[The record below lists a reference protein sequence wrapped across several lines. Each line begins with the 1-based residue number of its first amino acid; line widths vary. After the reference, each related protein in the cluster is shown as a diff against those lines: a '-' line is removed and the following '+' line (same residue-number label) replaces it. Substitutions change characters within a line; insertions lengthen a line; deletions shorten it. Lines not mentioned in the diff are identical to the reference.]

1 MIGRTISHYNILE
14 KLGGGGMGVV
24 FKAEDTELGRFVAL
38 KFLPDE
44 MAHDEPML
52 ERFRREARAAS
63 ALNHP
68 NICTIYEIGKQDG
81 QSFIAM
87 EYLDGTTLKHQIGT
101 RPMETERLLGIG
113 IEVADALD
121 SAHSK
126 GIVHRDIK
134 PANIFISKRGHAKI
148 LDFGL
153 AKIGVRS
160 NTASG
165 DSQTMADAAR
175 LDLTSP
181 GTALGTVAYMSP
193 EQVRGKEL
201 DGRTDLFS
209 FGIVLYEMATGIL
222 PFRGDTQGVIT
233 EAILNRAPS
242 PAIRLNPDI
251 PPELEH
257 IISKLLEKDMELR
270 YQSAAEVRADLK
282 RLKRQQDSSRISSQV
297 ATETPSGSATATGSG
312 AAAQGVGSAGIS
324 SYGTSS
330 SNISSSKIKAI
341 PESQP
346 RKTAYA
352 LGAALLAAVAV
363 IAFLLLRHGAAFV
376 SPAYHL
382 LTYRRGTI
390 RMARFA
396 PDAQTVVY
404 SAAWEGGPVE
414 IFSTRFGTPESRP
427 VGGPGAEILA
437 ISSTGEMAVLLRS
450 RQTKSQVYTGTLA
463 RMALGGGA
471 PREVLENVQWADW
484 SPDGAQLAVVRD
496 FNGRNRL
503 EYPPGKVLYETGG
516 WISHPRVS
524 RKGDLIAFIDHPI
537 QGDSIGG
544 VAVVDTNGNKRSL
557 SQSYGGGAVGLAWS
571 PKGDEVWVTATLI
584 GIDRSVFAV
593 PLSGKERLVARVPAD
608 LTLQDVMPD
617 GRVLLARDSWRR
629 GLIVH
634 RNEDTTERDFTW
646 LDWSY
651 PVTLSNDGRT
661 LLFREE
667 GEAGGPTYAVYLRN
681 TDGSA
686 AVRLGDGQSLALS
699 PDGKWAL
706 ACRGDKQTDLFLL
719 PTGAGE
725 PRTLKG
731 HEVIH
736 NAARWFP
743 DGKRLLIAG
752 IEPNH
757 GLRLYVQ
764 DIDSDKFDAVTP
776 EGTDGSAYA
785 LAPDGS
791 TVAALGPDEKAYL
804 FPIPAGDPRPIK
816 GLLPGEVPVGWT
828 DDGRSLYV
836 YKGGELPAKV
846 YRLEVASGNR
856 TLWRQLMPPDPAGVE
871 FVGPVLPTPD
881 GKSYVYGYRRL
892 LSDLYL
898 VEGLQ

>member
-1 MIGRTISHYNILE
+1 MIGRTISHYRILE

-24 FKAEDTELGRFVAL
+24 YKAEDTELGRFVAL

-44 MAHDEPML
+44 MAHDEPAL

-68 NICTIYEIGKQDG
+68 SICTIYEIGNHEG

-87 EYLDGTTLKHQIGT
+87 EYLDGSTLKHVISP
-101 RPMETERLLGIG
+101 RPMELDRLLGIA

-121 SAHSK
+121 AANSK

-153 AKIGVRS
+153 AKMGLRANSV
-160 NTASG
+160 SG
-165 DSQTMADAAR
+165 DSQTLADAAR

-201 DGRTDLFS
+201 DGRSDLFS

-222 PFRGDTQGVIT
+222 PFRGETPGVIT
-233 EAILNRAPS
+233 EAILNRAPA

-251 PPELEH
+251 PPELER
-257 IISKLLEKDMELR
+257 IISKLLEKDIELR

-282 RLKRQQDSSRISSQV
+282 RLKRQQDSSRISSPV
-297 ATETPSGSATATGSG
+297 VTETPSGSVATMPAESTPQ
-312 AAAQGVGSAGIS
+312 ASASFRMS
-324 SYGTSS
+324 SPGSS
-330 SNISSSKIKAI
+330 SGIKAI
-341 PESQP
+341 PEARP
-346 RKTAYA
+346 RRTTVA
-352 LGAALLAAVAV
+352 LGAALIAALAV
-363 IAFLLLRHGAAFV
+363 IAFLLLRHPGAHAT
-376 SPAYHL
+376 PAYHL

-396 PDAQTVVY
+396 PDGQTVIY
-404 SAAWEGGPVE
+404 SAAWEGGSVE

-427 VGGPGAEILA
+427 VGVPGAEILS
-437 ISSTGEMAVLLRS
+437 ISSTGEMAVLLHS

-471 PREVLENVQWADW
+471 PREVLENIQWADW
-484 SPDGAQLAVVRD
+484 SPDGSQLAIVRD

-524 RKGDLIAFIDHPI
+524 RKGDMVAFIDHPI

-571 PKGDEVWVTATLI
+571 PKGDEVWVTATVI

-593 PLSGKERLVARVPAD
+593 PLSGKERLVTRVPAD

-634 RNEDTTERDFTW
+634 RAEDATERDFTW

-651 PVTLSNDGRT
+651 PVTLSADGRT

-667 GEAGGPTYAVYLRN
+667 GEAGGPTYAVYLRK
-681 TDGSA
+681 TDGSP

-699 PDGKWAL
+699 PDGNWAL
-706 ACRGDKQTDLFLL
+706 ACRGDTQTDLFLL
-719 PTGAGE
+719 PTGPGE

-731 HEVIH
+731 HDIIH
-736 NAARWFP
+736 NSARWFP

-764 DIDSDKFDAVTP
+764 DIDSDKFFPVTP
-776 EGTDGSAYA
+776 EGADGFSYA
-785 LAPDGS
+785 LSPDGN
-791 TVAALGPDEKAYL
+791 TVAAVGPDEKTYL
-804 FPIPAGDPRPIK
+804 FPIPSGDPRPIK
-816 GLLPGEVPVGWT
+816 GLLPGEVPVEWT
-828 DDGRSLYV
+828 ADGKSLYI

-846 YRLEVASGNR
+846 YKLEIASGNR
-856 TLWRQLMPPDPAGVE
+856 TLWKPLMPPDPAGVE

>member
-1 MIGRTISHYNILE
+1 MLDRTISHYRILE

-24 FKAEDTELGRFVAL
+24 FKAEDTDLGRFVAL

-44 MAHDEPML
+44 VAHDEPAL

-68 NICTIYEIGKQDG
+68 NICTIYEIGKHEG

-87 EYLDGTTLKHQIGT
+87 EYLEGSTVKHLIGD
-101 RPMETERLLGIG
+101 RPMDLDLLLGIA

-121 SAHSK
+121 AAHAK

-134 PANIFISKRGHAKI
+134 PANIFVSKRGHAKI

-153 AKIGVRS
+153 AKM
-160 NTASG
+160 ASAPKPVNA
-165 DSQTMADAAR
+165 DSQTLADAAS
-175 LDLTSP
+175 LNLTSP

-209 FGIVLYEMATGIL
+209 FGVVLYEMATGTL
-222 PFRGDTQGVIT
+222 PFRGETQGVIT
-233 EAILNRAPS
+233 EAILNRAPTA
-242 PAIRLNPDI
+242 PIRLNPDLPAEI
-251 PPELEH
+251 ERTVQ
-257 IISKLLEKDMELR
+257 KLLEKDIELR

-282 RLKRQQDSSRISSQV
+282 RLKRERDSARISSSV
-297 ATETPSGSATATGSG
+297 ASQAPSGSTATMPSFTATEKAASSG
-312 AAAQGVGSAGIS
+312 IRAIPQTPSRRAVIALAAALVVA
-324 SYGTSS
+324 
-330 SNISSSKIKAI
+330 
-341 PESQP
+341 
-346 RKTAYA
+346 
-352 LGAALLAAVAV
+352 LAAT
-363 IAFLLLRHGAAFV
+363 AFLLLRQSRPVA

-396 PDAQTVVY
+396 PDGQTVVY

-414 IFSTRFGTPESRP
+414 IFSTRFGTPESRSMG
-427 VGGPGAEILA
+427 VPGAEILA
-437 ISSTGEMAVLLRS
+437 ISATGEMAVLLQS

-463 RMALGGGA
+463 RMPLGGGA
-471 PREVLENVQWADW
+471 PREVLENIQWADW
-484 SPDGAQLAVVRD
+484 SPDGAQFAIVRD
-496 FNGRNRL
+496 VNGRNRL
-503 EYPPGKVLYETGG
+503 EYPPGKLLYETGG
-516 WISHPRVS
+516 WISHPRIS
-524 RKGDLIAFIDHPI
+524 RKGDMIAFVEHPI
-537 QGDSIGG
+537 QGDSIGT
-544 VAVVDTNGNKRSL
+544 VAVVDMNGKKQSL
-557 SQSYGGGAVGLAWS
+557 SQSYGGAAAGLAWS

-593 PLSGKERLVARVPAD
+593 TLSGKERLVARVPAD
-608 LTLQDVMPD
+608 LTLQDVMSE

-634 RNEDTTERDFTW
+634 REDDPVEHDFTW
-646 LDWSY
+646 LDWSF
-651 PVTLSNDGRT
+651 PVTLSADGKT

-667 GEAGGPTYAVYLRN
+667 GEAGGPSYAVYVRK
-681 TDGSA
+681 TDGSP

-706 ACRGDKQTDLFLL
+706 SCRGDKETDLFLL
-719 PTGAGE
+719 PTGPGE
-725 PRTLKG
+725 PRQLQG
-731 HEVIH
+731 HDIIH
-736 NAARWFP
+736 SAATFFP
-743 DGKRLLIAG
+743 DGKRVLLAG
-752 IEPNH
+752 TEPKH

-764 DIDSDKFDAVTP
+764 DIDADKVEAVTP
-776 EGTDGSAYA
+776 EGTNGFSFA
-785 LAPDGS
+785 LSPDGRS
-791 TVAALGPDEKAYL
+791 IAAVGPDDKAYL
-804 FPIPAGDPRPIK
+804 FPVPAGEPLPIK
-816 GLLPGEVPVGWT
+816 GLEPGEVPVAWT
-828 DDGRSLYV
+828 ADGHSLYI
-836 YKGGELPAKV
+836 YRGGELPAKV
-846 YRLEVASGNR
+846 YRLELATGNR
-856 TLWRQLMPPDPAGVE
+856 VLWKQLMPPDPAGVE

>member
-1 MIGRTISHYNILE
+1 MLDRTISHYRILE

-24 FKAEDTELGRFVAL
+24 FKAEDTDLGRFVAL

-44 MAHDEPML
+44 VAHDEPAL

-68 NICTIYEIGKQDG
+68 NICTIYEIGKHEG

-87 EYLDGTTLKHQIGT
+87 EYLEGGTLKHLIGD
-101 RPMETERLLGIG
+101 RPMDLDQLLGIA

-121 SAHSK
+121 AAHAK

-153 AKIGVRS
+153 AKIATGGKSVS
-160 NTASG
+160 A
-165 DSQTMADAAR
+165 DSQTLADAAS
-175 LDLTSP
+175 LNLTSP

-209 FGIVLYEMATGIL
+209 FGVVLYEMATGTL
-222 PFRGDTQGVIT
+222 PFRGETQGVIT
-233 EAILNRAPS
+233 EAILNRAPTA
-242 PAIRLNPDI
+242 PIRLNPDLPTEI
-251 PPELEH
+251 ER
-257 IISKLLEKDMELR
+257 IGQKLLEKDIELR

-282 RLKRQQDSSRISSQV
+282 RLKRERDSARISSSVASQAASGSTATTPSLA
-297 ATETPSGSATATGSG
+297 ATEKSASSG
-312 AAAQGVGSAGIS
+312 
-324 SYGTSS
+324 
-330 SNISSSKIKAI
+330 IKAI
-341 PESQP
+341 PQTHS
-346 RKTAYA
+346 RRAVVA
-352 LGAALLAAVAV
+352 LGAALVVALGA
-363 IAFLLLRHGAAFV
+363 IALLVLRQSRPIA

-396 PDAQTVVY
+396 PDGQTVVY

-414 IFSTRFGTPESRP
+414 IFSTRFGTPESRS
-427 VGGPGAEILA
+427 VGVPGAEILA
-437 ISSTGEMAVLLRS
+437 ISTNGEMAVLLNS

-463 RMALGGGA
+463 RMPLGGGA
-471 PREVLENVQWADW
+471 PREILENIQWADW
-484 SPDGAQLAVVRD
+484 SPDGTRFAIVRD
-496 FNGRNRL
+496 VNGRNRL
-503 EYPPGKVLYETGG
+503 EYPPDKVLYETGG
-516 WISHPRVS
+516 WISHPRIS
-524 RKGDLIAFIDHPI
+524 RKGDMIAFIDHPI
-537 QGDSIGG
+537 QGDSIGT
-544 VAVVDTNGNKRSL
+544 VVVVDLNGKKRSL

-593 PLSGKERLVARVPAD
+593 SLSGKERLVARVPAD

-634 RNEDTTERDFTW
+634 REDDPAEHDFTW
-646 LDWSY
+646 LDWSF
-651 PVTLSNDGRT
+651 PVTLSPDGRT

-667 GEAGGPTYAVYLRN
+667 GEAGGPSYAVYVRK
-681 TDGSA
+681 TDGSP

-706 ACRGDKQTDLFLL
+706 SCRGDKETDLFLL

-725 PRTLKG
+725 PRPLQG
-731 HEVIH
+731 HDIIH
-736 NAARWFP
+736 SAATFFP
-743 DGKRLLIAG
+743 DGKRALLAG
-752 IEPNH
+752 TEPNH

-764 DIDSDKFDAVTP
+764 DIDVDKIEAVTP
-776 EGTDGSAYA
+776 EGTNGFSFA
-785 LAPDGS
+785 LSPDGRS
-791 TVAALGPDEKAYL
+791 IAAVGPDDKAYL
-804 FPIPAGDPRPIK
+804 FPVPSGDPLPIK
-816 GLLPGEVPVGWT
+816 GLQPGEVPVAWT
-828 DDGRSLYV
+828 ADGRSLYI
-836 YKGGELPAKV
+836 YRGGELPAKV
-846 YRLEVASGNR
+846 YRLELATGNR
-856 TLWRQLMPPDPAGVE
+856 VLWKQLMPPDPAGVE